1 MIRAEDFVAVQT
13 AEAQAIVA
21 KATDHDVK
29 LVREVWDAFRY
40 QVQLDDVVL
49 ITLEDE
55 TRWAIKNLLTDRT
68 VMPNYRNYIYSDGLK
83 AVAPRA
89 VRLKD

>member
-1 MIRAEDFVAVQT
+1 
-13 AEAQAIVA
+13 
-21 KATDHDVK
+21 
-29 LVREVWDAFRY
+29 
-40 QVQLDDVVL
+40 
-49 ITLEDE
+49 LEDE